1 MAAGYYKSKEVYK
14 QHRNPEHDNQPELVP
29 VRGLYVAGTH
39 VEPLYQDH
47 NVTIT
52 SYTSSNLNV
61 VDYVEANTDA
71 ELGHTINMLNF
82 ESFGGNID
90 YVQYSKAETTREL
103 GHTLNALNFESFDGN
118 IDFVSYQKAEASAET
133 GHTINTLNFDV
144 FNSNIQVIRYQDLV
158 HDGNEPCITI
168 VGFTSSA
175 ISVT

>member
-61 VDYVEANTDA
+61 VDYVEADTNA
-71 ELGHTINMLNF
+71 ELGRTLNTLNF
-82 ESFGGNID
+82 ESFN
-90 YVQYSKAETTREL
+90 
-103 GHTLNALNFESFDGN
+103 GN

-133 GHTINTLNFDV
+133 GHTLNTLNFDV

-158 HDGNEPCITI
+158 NTGNEPCIAI

-175 ISVT
+175 LSVT